1 MYVTRCTL
9 SPHYLHMSCTLNFLT
24 KLTLHYIVADRLH
37 TMRTLRSLPLEEK
50 ERLKIAEEALNV
62 YAPLAHRM
70 GVMKVKGELEDLA
83 FKILHPEMFQVRKA
97 SLPNTSASITTDTVN
112 FSPRIIADITFL
124 SCLHELSLIHL
135 PKYHQQLLFDLMRF
149 LQTQY

>member
-1 MYVTRCTL
+1 MFTV
-9 SPHYLHMSCTLNFLT
+9 HYT
-24 KLTLHYIVADRLH
+24 VADRLH

-97 SLPNTSASITTDTVN
+97 SFPNTSAFIQQILLTFHLVESPILTVCSN
-112 FSPRIIADITFL
+112 VMSYP
-124 SCLHELSLIHL
+124 
-135 PKYHQQLLFDLMRF
+135 
-149 LQTQY
+149 

>member
-1 MYVTRCTL
+1 
-9 SPHYLHMSCTLNFLT
+9 
-24 KLTLHYIVADRLH
+24 
-37 TMRTLRSLPLEEK
+37 MRTLRSLPLEEK

-97 SLPNTSASITTDTVN
+97 SLLHSPLSKSKDTNKLCYCSVTNAYTSQFSSNAIFTDLHILNEHFSTPYFMYHRYPENFVRIFRYRTRRPLKLQQTKLTTKRWKPFN
-112 FSPRIIADITFL
+112 
-124 SCLHELSLIHL
+124 
-135 PKYHQQLLFDLMRF
+135 
-149 LQTQY
+149 

>member
-1 MYVTRCTL
+1 MYVARHLL
-9 SPHYLHMSCTLNFLT
+9 SLHYLHMLCTFLF
-24 KLTLHYIVADRLH
+24 LMMFTLHNTVADRLH

-97 SLPNTSASITTDTVN
+97 SLPNTSTSITTD
-112 FSPRIIADITFL
+112 S
-124 SCLHELSLIHL
+124 
-135 PKYHQQLLFDLMRF
+135 QLFTSQNRRHKLLVV
-149 LQTQY
+149 LL

>member
-1 MYVTRCTL
+1 
-9 SPHYLHMSCTLNFLT
+9 
-24 KLTLHYIVADRLH
+24 VADRLH

-97 SLPNTSASITTDTVN
+97 SLRNTSASITTDTVN
-112 FSPRIIADITFL
+112 FSPRRIADISFFSAFMT
-124 SCLHELSLIHL
+124 H
-135 PKYHQQLLFDLMRF
+135 P
-149 LQTQY
+149 

>member
-1 MYVTRCTL
+1 MK
-9 SPHYLHMSCTLNFLT
+9 F
-24 KLTLHYIVADRLH
+24 TLHYTVADRLH

-97 SLPNTSASITTDTVN
+97 FLPNTSASTTTDTAN
-112 FSPRIIADITFL
+112 FSTRRIANVTSVVFLWAILDIL
-124 SCLHELSLIHL
+124 AEPL
-135 PKYHQQLLFDLMRF
+135 PTTVL
-149 LQTQY
+149 